1 MAAITKIEFWSDV
14 GFIDGA
20 VEIPKLSA
28 ADPINPDVMIEPDDP
43 IMPSKDRFFS
53 ELKLKEYYTGLLTM
67 SYMRITYDLKNSLGI
82 DTSNVFYGWIDKVDL
97 SSDGEY
103 PMTIV
108 SWHIDEW
115 RTWKNAVTFG
125 SGHVK
130 RRPFKDLATTPIQNY
145 GYNYLKLD
153 TSSKVE
159 IFPRKEITV
168 SGYGKGKLWWVV
180 FSYNYTYG
188 GSTLIGYGCSPIWIA
203 DARNAKGDL
212 VFYNMT
218 IKVTGSGTTYN
229 SPTLA
234 NIYGGSLDEWFNIPA
249 SSINGVWLTPYYHTQ
264 DDILS
269 GTGTA
274 TDPLVFDSSTIIT
287 AGQAGYGYIM
297 LNAVNTRT
305 TSVTFVDPIVSEEK
319 ERWVVVNS
327 DGGKILDLPYGM
339 SISGYETYETLESD
353 QLYFTV
359 SFKDGVPGRTEGCLA
374 TITVPTLPIN
384 ENALTDYVFSGQREY
399 DREMRTLLTNANAIK
414 SITAGAGQGAFM
426 GAFGAAGAALGI
438 AGGVLGGGVSYLTE
452 TYYQNDKEQEL
463 LDRLK
468 ANQIPSLIMG
478 SYGLISVVNGS
489 GPSLYKLDMDSY
501 SYGLVSDTRSQF
513 GVSVDELMSSC
524 DTLIRTTSPTGY
536 YNIQNMIVSGN
547 VPVSAK
553 KWIREKFRSGV
564 RLI

>member
-1 MAAITKIEFWSDV
+1 MAAITKIEFWSDI

-28 ADPINPDVMIEPDDP
+28 ADPTNPDMTIEPDDP

-67 SYMRITYDLKNSLGI
+67 SYMRVTYDLKNSLGI
-82 DTSNVFYGWIDKVDL
+82 DTPNVFYGWIDKVDL

-103 PMTIV
+103 PMTVI

-130 RRPFKDLATTPIQNY
+130 RRPFRDLATTPIQNY

-153 TSSKVE
+153 TASKIE
-159 IFPRKEITV
+159 IFPRKEITI
-168 SGYGKGKLWWVV
+168 SGYGKGKLWWVI
-180 FSYNYTYG
+180 FSFNNTYG
-188 GSTLIGYGCSPIWIA
+188 GFTGISYGCFPIWI
-203 DARNAKGDL
+203 GDTRDVNGDIRSYQL
-212 VFYNMT
+212 AMKT
-218 IKVTGSGTTYN
+218 SGGTSYLGL
-229 SPTLA
+229 SLPQV
-234 NIYGGSLDEWFNIPA
+234 YGGTLDEWLNISA
-249 SSINGVWLTPYYHTQ
+249 SELNGVWFSPYIHLQ
-264 DDILS
+264 DDIES

-274 TDPLVFDSSTIIT
+274 GDPLIFKTGTTFT
-287 AGQAGYGYIM
+287 AGQGGTGFIDLAAITCR
-297 LNAVNTRT
+297 VNTET
-305 TSVTFVDPIVSEEK
+305 LLTPIMSGEED
-319 ERWVVVNS
+319 RWVLINS
-327 DGGKILDLPYGM
+327 DGGKLLDIPYGM
-339 SISGYETYETLESD
+339 NISGYETYETFEPD
-353 QLYFTV
+353 QFYFTV
-359 SFKDGVPGRTEGCLA
+359 SFKDAIVGRSEGCVS

-384 ENALTDYVFSGQREY
+384 SNALTDYVFSGQRDY

-438 AGGVLGGGVSYLTE
+438 VGGVLGGSVSYLTE

-468 ANQIPSLIMG
+468 ANQLSSLVMG
-478 SYGLISVVNGS
+478 SYGKISLVNGS
-489 GPSLYKLDMDSY
+489 GPSLYKLVMDDY
-501 SYGLVSDTRSQF
+501 SAGLVTDTRAQF

-536 YNIQNMIVSGN
+536 YNIQNMIVNGN

-564 RLI
+564 RLV